1 MRPCGSG
8 WRFFSACFFL
18 FAAFSSVTLAQN
30 ARRAAVYAGSYTST
44 LNSLLIEPTPG
55 SATLWARSLNVQAPE
70 GNDFTADFRVANN
83 AGASTLYRLRGSFG
97 CANGLL
103 EVSLDSF
110 VGSGTSQCQQLEG
123 NGAPGLCGYYLPQR
137 CTGVFPYSTY
147 ATLDGAYELLI
158 AGWCGIQ
165 GDVVLTCDGTC
176 SGVVQCSSSLQQT
189 VVQGGTVV
197 MDGGVIIADAGNNTF
212 YTNSSDITI
221 ELSRNVTIQSSAPE
235 ITINL
240 TNSTTVVQSQANATY
255 LNTGPVRTCTD
266 WLSYTGLTGTNRTV
280 TDTAVPLVFS
290 IVDPI
295 TGDGAS
301 AWVGGTSTVEYVGTL
316 RGASYEFVYC
326 LQSAEVFISAT
337 AEERLYVQL
346 VNVSTGTPLAPSIAT
361 SVHARNLNGTQG
373 MLTSACGSFITDEV
387 RTGDEYAFY
396 VYAEGLGGAPAS
408 LVLAP
413 AAAFSLAIA
422 PTGCQGVLNNI
433 TFNITLQFANG
444 TLIKPGYYISI
455 STDTSDGAFTI
466 DNLGVVEVSPN
477 TTGTYPARCLY
488 ATKDSDGVA
497 NLHYS
502 GVCALSAN
510 GGTRL
515 FPAGRCLWLPPILA
529 ALHTHRSPYNN
540 SVGLATH

>member
-8 WRFFSACFFL
+8 WRFFLACFCL
-18 FAAFSSVTLAQN
+18 FAPFTSVTLAQN
-30 ARRAAVYAGSYTST
+30 ARRAAVYAGSYTSA

-55 SATLWARSLNVQAPE
+55 SETLWARSLNVQAPE

-83 AGASTLYRLRGSFG
+83 AGTSTLYRIRGSFG

-103 EVSLDSF
+103 EASLNSF
-110 VGSGTSQCQQLEG
+110 AGSGTSQCQEVEG
-123 NGAPGLCGYYLPQR
+123 RGAQGLCAEYLPQR

-212 YTNSSDITI
+212 YTNSTDITI

-290 IVDPI
+290 IVDPV

-433 TFNITLQFANG
+433 TFNITVSFANG
-444 TLIKPGYYISI
+444 TLIEGGYYINVT
-455 STDTSDGAFTI
+455 TDQQDGSFKVNNEGLT
-466 DNLGVVEVSPN
+466 DVTPNSP
-477 TTGTYPARCLY
+477 GTYPDRCLY
-488 ATKDSDGVA
+488 GTRDDMGILTLHDS
-497 NLHYS
+497 S
-502 GVCALSAN
+502 VCAVDAN
-510 GGTRL
+510 GGTRV
-515 FPAGRCLWLPPILA
+515 F
-529 ALHTHRSPYNN
+529 TVSDT
-540 SVGLATH
+540 VVE

>member
-1 MRPCGSG
+1 MVCES
-8 WRFFSACFFL
+8 SAQQ
-18 FAAFSSVTLAQN
+18 T
-30 ARRAAVYAGSYTST
+30 ARRPPIYAGPYTST
-44 LNSLLIEPTPG
+44 LNSLLKQPLPV
-55 SATLWARSLNVQAPE
+55 SATLWMRRIDIDSPN
-70 GNDFTADFRVANN
+70 GNDFDATLTAVNN
-83 AGASTLYRLRGSFG
+83 AGTATTYAIKGSFG

-103 EVSLDSF
+103 ESSLDDYDP
-110 VGSGTSQCQQLEG
+110 SGTPSCREVSG
-123 NGAPGLCGYYLPQR
+123 TGALGLCVSYWPQQ
-137 CTGVFPYSTY
+137 CTGTFPYSTY
-147 ATLDGAYELLI
+147 ENLDGVYELLI
-158 AGWCGIQ
+158 NGWCGVQ
-165 GDVVLTCDGTC
+165 GDVVLVCSGTC
-176 SGVVQCSSSLQQT
+176 AGLVQCSSALQQT
-189 VVQGGTVV
+189 VVQGGTIYMGNNSVL
-197 MDGGVIIADAGNNTF
+197 IADSGNNTF
-212 YTNSSDITI
+212 YSNSSQVTV
-221 ELSRNVTIQSSAPE
+221 LQSRNIIIESSAPE

-255 LNTGPVRTCTD
+255 LNTGPVQTCTD

-290 IVDPI
+290 IVDPV

-301 AWVGGTSTVEYVGTL
+301 AWVGGTSTIEYVGTL

-510 GGTRL
+510 GGTR
-515 FPAGRCLWLPPILA
+515 
-529 ALHTHRSPYNN
+529 
-540 SVGLATH
+540 V